1 MPKPISIPNIYK
13 KYQECSSVSTDTRK
27 LPKDCL
33 FVALKGPN
41 FDANAFAKEALEKG
55 AKWVVVSDPDLAET
69 EGCLYVKDTQLALQQ
84 LANHHR
90 HQLSIPVIGITG
102 SNGKT
107 TTKEL
112 VNAVLKQKY
121 KCHATQGNLNNH
133 IGVPLTLLN
142 APEDS
147 EILVIEMGANRA
159 NDIGEL
165 CQIAEPT
172 HGLITN
178 IGKAHLEGFGGAE
191 GVLKAKS
198 QLYQWLID
206 HKGTVFINSRMES
219 LRNMG
224 RRFEHPIYYP
234 GEGEFYHC
242 ELISAD
248 PFVVVQAENGQE
260 VKTRLMGMYNYE
272 NIATALCLGKFFE
285 VPDEKANEAIA
296 SYVPGNNRSQ
306 IIEKDSNYII
316 LDAYNAN
323 PTSMKA
329 AIESFGLLQR
339 PKKVLIVGDMMEL
352 GEESV
357 KEHHDLGRLIAKYDF
372 DKTIFCG
379 IHIIP
384 ALDNNSEGI
393 HFETRDMLLSY
404 LKKKKF
410 ENTTFLIKGS
420 RSMGLEAVVD
430 LL

>member
-1 MPKPISIPNIYK
+1 MPNTISIPDIYK
-13 KYQECSSVSTDTRK
+13 KYLECSSVSTDTRK
-27 LPKDCL
+27 LPKNCF

-41 FDANAFAKEALEKG
+41 FDGNVFAEDALKKG
-55 AKWVVVSDPDLAET
+55 AKYVVVSDPDLAT
-69 EGCLYVKDTQLALQQ
+69 TDGCLYVEDTLLALQQ

-112 VNAVLKQKY
+112 VNAVLKQKF
-121 KCHATQGNLNNH
+121 KCYATEGNLNNH

-142 APEDS
+142 APKDS
-147 EILVIEMGANRA
+147 EILVVEMGANRP

-198 QLYQWLID
+198 QLYQWLVE
-206 HKGTVFINSRMES
+206 HKGTVFINSRMEV
-219 LRNMG
+219 LHNMG
-224 RRFEHPIYYP
+224 KRFEHPVYYP
-234 GEGEFYHC
+234 EKDDFYHC
-242 ELISAD
+242 EIVSAD
-248 PFVVVQAENGQE
+248 PFVTLTAENGDK
-260 VKTRLMGMYNYE
+260 VKTNLMGMYNFE
-272 NIATALCLGKFFE
+272 NVATALCIGKFFE
-285 VPDEKANEAIA
+285 VPDKKANEGVAK
-296 SYVPGNNRSQ
+296 YVPGNNRSQ
-306 IIEKDSNYII
+306 IVEKGSNYII

-329 AIESFGLLQR
+329 AIENFALLQR
-339 PKKVLIVGDMMEL
+339 PHKVLIVGDMMEL
-352 GEESV
+352 GEDSV

-393 HFETRDMLLSY
+393 HFETRDMLLNY

-420 RSMGLEAVVD
+420 RSMGLEALVD

>member
-1 MPKPISIPNIYK
+1 MPNPISIPNIYK

-27 LPKDCL
+27 LPEGCL

-69 EGCLYVKDTQLALQQ
+69 EGCLYVEDTQLALQQ

-178 IGKAHLEGFGGAE
+178 IGKAHLEGFGGAD

-198 QLYQWLID
+198 QLYQWLIE

-224 RRFEHPIYYP
+224 RRFEHPVYYP
-234 GEGEFYHC
+234 GEG
-242 ELISAD
+242 
-248 PFVVVQAENGQE
+248 
-260 VKTRLMGMYNYE
+260 GM
-272 NIATALCLGKFFE
+272 
-285 VPDEKANEAIA
+285 
-296 SYVPGNNRSQ
+296 
-306 IIEKDSNYII
+306 
-316 LDAYNAN
+316 
-323 PTSMKA
+323 
-329 AIESFGLLQR
+329 
-339 PKKVLIVGDMMEL
+339 
-352 GEESV
+352 
-357 KEHHDLGRLIAKYDF
+357 
-372 DKTIFCG
+372 
-379 IHIIP
+379 
-384 ALDNNSEGI
+384 
-393 HFETRDMLLSY
+393 
-404 LKKKKF
+404 
-410 ENTTFLIKGS
+410 
-420 RSMGLEAVVD
+420 
-430 LL
+430 

>member
-1 MPKPISIPNIYK
+1 MPTPVSIPAIYK
-13 KYQECSSVSTDTRK
+13 KYLECSRVSTDTRK

-41 FDANAFAKEALEKG
+41 FDGNTFAKEALKSG
-55 AKWVVVSDPDLAET
+55 AKWVVVSDAGLAKE
-69 EGCLYVKDTQLALQQ
+69 EGCLYVKDTLLALQQ

-90 HQLSIPVIGITG
+90 HQLSIPVLGITG

-112 VNAVLKQKY
+112 VHAVLKQKY
-121 KCHATQGNLNNH
+121 RCYATEGNLNNH

-142 APEDS
+142 TPKDT
-147 EILVIEMGANRA
+147 EILVVEMGANRL

-178 IGKAHLEGFGGAE
+178 IGKAHLEGFGGGD
-191 GVLKAKS
+191 GVLRAKS
-198 QLYQWLID
+198 QLFQWLLE
-206 HKGTVFINSRMES
+206 HKGTAFINSRAEA
-219 LRNMG
+219 LKNMA
-224 RRFEHPIYYP
+224 RRFEHPVFYPDKGDYYHASP
-234 GEGEFYHC
+234 
-242 ELISAD
+242 ITAD
-248 PFVVVQAENGQE
+248 PFVELEAENGQK
-260 VKTRLMGMYNYE
+260 VKTQLMGMYNFE
-272 NIATALCLGKFFE
+272 NIAAALCIGKFFE
-285 VPDEKANEAIA
+285 VPDKKANEGVA

-306 IIEKDSNYII
+306 IVEKGSNYII

-323 PTSMKA
+323 PSSMKA
-329 AIESFGLLQR
+329 AIENFAALQR
-339 PKKVLIVGDMMEL
+339 PNKVMILGDMMEL

-372 DKTIFCG
+372 DKLIFCG

-393 HFETRDMLLSY
+393 HFETREMLMNY
-404 LKKKKF
+404 LKGKKF

-420 RSMGLEAVVD
+420 RSMGLEGAVEF
-430 LL
+430 L

>member
-1 MPKPISIPNIYK
+1 MPNPVSIPNIYK
-13 KYQECSSVSTDTRK
+13 KYLQCSGVSTDTRK
-27 LPKDCL
+27 LPENCL

-41 FDANAFAKEALEKG
+41 FDANAFAKEALKKG
-55 AKWVVVSDPDLAET
+55 AKYVVVSEPELADT
-69 EGCLYVKDTQLALQQ
+69 ENCLYVKDTLLALQQ

-90 HQLSIPVIGITG
+90 RQLSIPVIGVTG

-112 VNAVLKQKY
+112 MHAVLKQKY
-121 KCHATQGNLNNH
+121 KCYATVGNLNNH

-142 APEDS
+142 TPKDT
-147 EILVIEMGANRA
+147 EILVVEMGANRP

-178 IGKAHLEGFGGAE
+178 IGKAHLDGFGGTE

-198 QLYQWLID
+198 QLYQWLLE
-206 HKGTVFINSRMES
+206 HKGTVFINSRMEE

-234 GEGEFYHC
+234 DKDGFYQA
-242 ELISAD
+242 EIVSAD
-248 PFVVVQAENGQE
+248 PFVVLKAENGEQ
-260 VKTRLMGMYNYE
+260 VTTNLMGVYNYE
-272 NIATALCLGKFFE
+272 NIVTALCVGKFFE
-285 VPDEKANEAIA
+285 VPDEKANKAVA
-296 SYVPGNNRSQ
+296 AYVPGNNRSQ
-306 IIEKDSNYII
+306 IIEKNSNYII

-323 PTSMKA
+323 PTSMKV
-329 AIESFGLLQR
+329 AIEHFAALQR

-393 HFETRDMLLSY
+393 HFETQEMLLNY